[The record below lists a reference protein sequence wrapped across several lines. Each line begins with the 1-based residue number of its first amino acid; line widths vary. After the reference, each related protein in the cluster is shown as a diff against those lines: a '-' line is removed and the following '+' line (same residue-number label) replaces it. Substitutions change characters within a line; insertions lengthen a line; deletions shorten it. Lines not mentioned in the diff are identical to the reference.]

1 MEKPTIQE
9 VETWLMKLYTTS
21 QESITPVERR
31 EQNMYAT
38 MVEKPSDK
46 KFLVKMLDE
55 SSQIRDDRKLA
66 KRIKVL
72 IDEYGVPEF
81 LNARDRL
88 LFKIYQSFGYHFYP
102 IAIPIIKKRL
112 RMDTS
117 RVILD
122 AARPALTKH
131 LAERNQEDIGQN
143 VNLLGEV
150 VLGNKEADQRYYNTI
165 EALKQPDINYIS
177 VKISGIYAQTHA
189 LNYEEAFPELVHR
202 MSTLY

>member
-1 MEKPTIQE
+1 MITMEKPTIQE

-21 QESITPVERR
+21 QESITPAKRR

-81 LNARDRL
+81 LVTTSTPSPSPSSRKGCAWIPHASFSMRHDR
-88 LFKIYQSFGYHFYP
+88 H
-102 IAIPIIKKRL
+102 
-112 RMDTS
+112 
-117 RVILD
+117 
-122 AARPALTKH
+122 
-131 LAERNQEDIGQN
+131 
-143 VNLLGEV
+143 
-150 VLGNKEADQRYYNTI
+150 
-165 EALKQPDINYIS
+165 
-177 VKISGIYAQTHA
+177 
-189 LNYEEAFPELVHR
+189 
-202 MSTLY
+202 

>member
-21 QESITPVERR
+21 QESITPAERR

-102 IAIPIIKKRL
+102 IAIPIIKKAVAHGYLTRHSRCGTTGTDETFVTCFRHWDTQVPRL
-112 RMDTS
+112 
-117 RVILD
+117 V
-122 AARPALTKH
+122 
-131 LAERNQEDIGQN
+131 
-143 VNLLGEV
+143 
-150 VLGNKEADQRYYNTI
+150 TI
-165 EALKQPDINYIS
+165 SAHGKYP
-177 VKISGIYAQTHA
+177 V
-189 LNYEEAFPELVHR
+189 R
-202 MSTLY
+202 R